1 MRAAVPDV
9 VVRRQRC
16 LQADNIQVLPAYKTG
31 VRSVQLSSHSAF
43 LDDLQWLDAA
53 ILDLLEYLL
62 TQQDLQHPMMIGAC
76 SVTRLIS
83 THPLMR
89 KLEAIRQ
96 AGTVAQD
103 IVVAPLT
110 GEDLGQLICGFSS
123 LRTGA
128 QHPPPATDPP
138 QDGGQSIFRYPVQVR
153 TRGRRPTH
161 FQSWRRV
168 MVLGRESHSRA
179 RFHG

>member
-1 MRAAVPDV
+1 
-9 VVRRQRC
+9 
-16 LQADNIQVLPAYKTG
+16 
-31 VRSVQLSSHSAF
+31 
-43 LDDLQWLDAA
+43 
-53 ILDLLEYLL
+53 
-62 TQQDLQHPMMIGAC
+62 MIGAC

-179 RFHG
+179 RGSTDNVVDLMVGKLSRLLVDTHNVLQLLAAPRQQCGIRDVANDLPGFRGEHAQPALGSGPRSRNWRIRQRNLG